1 MAEDSARAFLLRRR
15 STPVRMLR
23 APAPD
28 REVLRAILTA
38 GVRVP
43 DHGKLEPWRF
53 VVLER
58 PALVRLVGEVEARGA
73 ELGLEPEG
81 IAKAARD
88 YNDSPLAV
96 AVIAAPRPS
105 EKIPE
110 IEQVLSAGAVCLSV
124 LNAALA
130 HGWGACWLTGWPVHD
145 RAFAERALG
154 VGAGEFVAG
163 MIHIGSTD
171 TPPPDRPRPDID
183 AITRW
188 SGP

>member
-28 REVLRAILTA
+28 RAALRAILTA
-38 GVRVP
+38 GARVP

-58 PALVRLVGEVEARGA
+58 PALARLAGRVEARGA
-73 ELGLEPEG
+73 ELGLEPER
-81 IAKAARD
+81 IVKAARD
-88 YNDSPLAV
+88 YSDSPLAI
-96 AVIAAPRPS
+96 AVIAAPCPS

-110 IEQVLSAGAVCLSV
+110 IEQVLSAGGVCLSV

-154 VGAGEFVAG
+154 VGADEFVAG
-163 MIHIGSTD
+163 MIHVGSTD